1 MAARSS
7 FRNMTLCLLTICLL
21 CSALLAVVNSMTA
34 APIAKAQADKT
45 RMTLSRVLPAF
56 DNASEKT
63 LAFEGA
69 DYVCYVASADTSV
82 VGYAVISPV
91 IGFGGTLELMVGFD
105 ADGQIWSTSVL
116 SHSETPGLGAK
127 CTEAAFKDQFDHFD
141 PAVKSLQVRKDG
153 GDIDAITASTITSR
167 AYCRAVE
174 NACRVY
180 RQLALKESAGDGSRT
195 AGVAC
200 VRDEGRPVTIKED
213 SHE

>member
-7 FRNMTLCLLTICLL
+7 FMNMTVCLLTICLL
-21 CSALLAVVNSMTA
+21 CSALLSVVNSMTA
-34 APIAKAQADKT
+34 APIAQAQADKT
-45 RMTLSRVLPAF
+45 
-56 DNASEKT
+56 NAT
-63 LAFEGA
+63 LAKVMPPFDKAERREVALNGA
-69 DYVCYVASADTSV
+69 GYACYVASADTSV

-105 ADGQIWSTSVL
+105 AAGTVWSTSVL

-127 CTEAAFKDQFDHFD
+127 CTDATFKDQFDRFD
-141 PAVKSLQVRKDG
+141 PSAGKLQVRKDG

-167 AYCRAVE
+167 AYCKAVE

-180 RQLALKESAGDGSRT
+180 RQLALKDTAGEGSRPST
-195 AGVAC
+195 M
-200 VRDEGRPVTIKED
+200 KED